1 MSFFFFENA
10 MFCEFFKRAS
20 LQQPEA
26 FKSLKQTVCFSDRF
40 FFVNCSFKAYTYIG
54 FNACK
59 AFES

>member
-1 MSFFFFENA
+1 